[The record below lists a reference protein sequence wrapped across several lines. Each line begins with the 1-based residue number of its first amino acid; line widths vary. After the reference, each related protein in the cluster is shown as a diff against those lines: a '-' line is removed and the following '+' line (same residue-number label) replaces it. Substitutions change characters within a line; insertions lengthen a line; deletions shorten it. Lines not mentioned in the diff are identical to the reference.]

1 MPMYRVIAKGPQSE
15 RFVMAS
21 SAREACE
28 AVAKATHDGH
38 QVVVEDETGTPMT
51 EEALAELV
59 KQGE

>member
-15 RFVMAS
+15 SFVMAN

-28 AVAKATHDGH
+28 AVAKATHDG
-38 QVVVEDETGTPMT
+38 QDVVVEDEAGLRMS